1 MFQGAE
7 DKRMSL
13 PPAQTKIHADAQRDS
28 RWADAAH
35 AADARRESNVLEH
48 LKSNIDKLE
57 EMHRRLQFMLGEIK
71 GLIRR

>member
-1 MFQGAE
+1 
-7 DKRMSL
+7 MSM
-13 PPAQTKIHADAQRDS
+13 PPAQTKFHSTEATAES
-28 RWADAAH
+28 RREAARAESH
-35 AADARRESNVLEH
+35 RESNVLEH